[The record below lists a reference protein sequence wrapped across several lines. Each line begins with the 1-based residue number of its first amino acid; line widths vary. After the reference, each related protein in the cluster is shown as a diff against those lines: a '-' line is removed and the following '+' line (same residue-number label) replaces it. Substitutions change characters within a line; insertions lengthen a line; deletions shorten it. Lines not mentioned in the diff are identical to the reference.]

1 MRTGPALYRAMLAL
15 GSCAMAGCSHT
26 NTGANI
32 PPGGAVMTNAQ
43 PPPPAGTIQSP
54 LPASFGST
62 PAPTQIAQ
70 PASPAF
76 DGISGPLPAA
86 DTSFPLLVSSLS
98 RVTAATGP
106 GWTADANSPSATAT
120 IISATPNSA
129 RLKISIPSLNLNDTF
144 DQRTTFYYDSIAKSA
159 QLDLSYVGFGYWTFP
174 QVSGPGMERVFGVY
188 GYETS
193 SAAMPASGTASFSGP
208 GKMNA
213 NVYDSNGRIVA
224 AIGGDAF
231 FSVDFASGNLMGT
244 FTKNS
249 GSDINCLPYPF
260 PDVSVKAGIAAGSNQ
275 FRGTTAVASQPAIP
289 AGGTPP
295 AYNLGTS
302 ATGSIN
308 GAFYGP
314 AAQNLGA
321 VWTLSDGHTSVL
333 GTVGAAR

>member
-1 MRTGPALYRAMLAL
+1 MDGR
-15 GSCAMAGCSHT
+15 CKF
-26 NTGANI
+26 
-32 PPGGAVMTNAQ
+32 AQ
-43 PPPPAGTIQSP
+43 RHGHHHFCDPE
-54 LPASFGST
+54 FGQAENFHS
-62 PAPTQIAQ
+62 IAEPQ
-70 PASPAF
+70 RHLRPE
-76 DGISGPLPAA
+76 DHI
-86 DTSFPLLVSSLS
+86 LLRQL
-98 RVTAATGP
+98 
-106 GWTADANSPSATAT
+106 
-120 IISATPNSA
+120 
-129 RLKISIPSLNLNDTF
+129 
-144 DQRTTFYYDSIAKSA
+144 AKSA